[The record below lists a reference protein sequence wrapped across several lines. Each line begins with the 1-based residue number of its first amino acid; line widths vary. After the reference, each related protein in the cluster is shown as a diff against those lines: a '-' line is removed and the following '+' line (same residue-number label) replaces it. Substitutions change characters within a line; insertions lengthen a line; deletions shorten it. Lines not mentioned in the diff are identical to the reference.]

1 MSSSYGENP
10 FVGTW
15 SYRSFYNDPTFHV
28 DKQGND
34 DFNVL
39 ELGFGNLAIQQ
50 TGPQELGG
58 TIGGDGWSL
67 ELKGSM
73 NFGNP
78 GQVCFRGTGVVGGNQ
93 WSYSYI
99 GWLVPVWPQGKEQVR
114 ALVGSIVRDIDHP
127 SSSGGISP
135 AGVVGSWYAVL
146 QG

>member
-1 MSSSYGENP
+1 MKSYGENP

-28 DKQGND
+28 GKDGND

-39 ELGFGNLAIQQ
+39 ELGFGNLAITQ

-67 ELKGSM
+67 DLKGSM

-78 GQVCFRGTGVVGGNQ
+78 GQVRFQGKGWVGGNE
-93 WSYSYI
+93 WIYDYI
-99 GWLVPVWPQGKEQVR
+99 GWLVPAWPNGVDQRR
-114 ALVGSIVRDIDHP
+114 AIVGSIVRTIPHP
-127 SSSGGISP
+127 SSGGGISP
-135 AGVVGSWYAVL
+135 AGLVGSWYAVL
-146 QG
+146 QD

>member
-1 MSSSYGENP
+1 MKSYGENP

-15 SYRSFYNDPTFHV
+15 SYRSFYNDPIFHV
-28 DKQGND
+28 DKDGND

-39 ELGFGNLAIQQ
+39 QLGFGNLAITQ

-67 ELKGSM
+67 DLKGSM

-78 GQVCFRGTGVVGGNQ
+78 GQARFQGKGTIGGNE
-93 WSYSYI
+93 WIYDYI
-99 GWLVPVWPQGKEQVR
+99 GWLVPAWPNGIDQRR
-114 ALVGSIVRDIDHP
+114 AIVGSIVRTIPHP
-127 SSSGGISP
+127 SSGGGVSP

-146 QG
+146 QD

>member
-1 MSSSYGENP
+1 MKSYGENP

-39 ELGFGNLAIQQ
+39 ELGFGNLAIAQ

-67 ELKGSM
+67 DLKGSM

-78 GQVCFRGTGVVGGNQ
+78 GQVRFQGKGTVGGNQ
-93 WSYSYI
+93 WIYDYI
-99 GWLVPVWPQGKEQVR
+99 GWLVPAWPNGVDQRR
-114 ALVGSIVRDIDHP
+114 AIVGSIVRTIPHP
-127 SSSGGISP
+127 SSGGGISP
-135 AGVVGSWYAVL
+135 AGLVGSWYAVL
-146 QG
+146 QD